1 MSIPQ
6 LKYNYDP
13 SHSVPVSSQLLTV
26 KPEMSYPTIEQLESL
41 KSALLNGLPF
51 CNGTIRLSPEDYLL
65 FFAKGDDGQ

>member
-1 MSIPQ
+1 MSISQ
-6 LKYNYDP
+6 FKYNYDP
-13 SHSVPVSSQLLTV
+13 SPLDIVPTFDCFNA
-26 KPEMSYPTIEQLESL
+26 EMSYPTIEQLESL